1 MKGLSRSLLNEKI
14 NQTVMTPTQFIHD
27 TGPSIRRALLA
38 VPVLLWLLT
47 AADTHGSML
56 YKNYVVRYDR
66 GWDILCDPYQVEK
79 GDWVLKIFR
88 QKGEIAHDDFREFLG
103 IFERLNPHVKDMDR
117 IRPGQVVDIPL
128 KKLAQGNLP
137 GQSSG
142 VVTIPF
148 VMIGSPRKIIE
159 THTHAYTIQK
169 GDTVSTLIAK
179 KFGGR
184 FGNLTYSQ
192 GLKLFKAVNPQIE
205 DINRIYAGQRIYMP
219 DPSIRERQWYGDL
232 FDDAGD
238 LVEQVPPS
246 SQADAAT
253 VPPVA
258 PAPSAAALAAPL
270 GRQAPQANDD
280 RAPAADAASIMGGR
294 VMDKGTFFLPM
305 KQGRDFEV
313 DLSRFP
319 MIELPGGEKVILTT
333 QNQVMGVDLP
343 LIQSSWDDV
352 KIATV
357 PENASSRDI
366 LEAVLADFAGD
377 ATTNRL
383 AFDDDGAAISV
394 SARWIRSEP
403 AADGRTLRHTCITP
417 IAAASE
423 RTYDTIVRYLD
434 QNDIVIKEIVDRFD
448 PTRQTRR
455 PRDAAVDPQR
465 LDGSSSKALVESFAR
480 LMGFH
485 YSPNTNISFPYAGV
499 QIQAMSNLLSFGNGR
514 EVLIDYGDLYG
525 NALEAI
531 RRTGFEILQLEKG
544 ATSLETIARLMAAS
558 GLYYKRSP
566 YFYGAERPSEFNTII
581 TVNGILIP
589 SGTGASRL
597 FTDTRF
603 PDLIEMF
610 ISDQGIGLVWIET
623 TENG

>member
-1 MKGLSRSLLNEKI
+1 MKGISRSLLNDKI
-14 NQTVMTPTQFIHD
+14 NQTVMTPTQFNHL

-38 VPVLLWLLT
+38 VPLLLWLLT

-66 GWDILCDPYQVEK
+66 GWDILCDPYQVEQ

-148 VMIGSPRKIIE
+148 VMIGSPRKMLE
-159 THTHAYTIQK
+159 RHTRAYTIEK

-192 GLKLFKAVNPQIE
+192 GLKLFKAANPQIE
-205 DINRIYAGQRIYMP
+205 DINRIYVGQRIYMP
-219 DPSIRERQWYGDL
+219 DPAIRERQWYGDL
-232 FDDAGD
+232 FDDAGN

-246 SQADAAT
+246 AQTEAAT
-253 VPPVA
+253 PQRVAASPLSTA
-258 PAPSAAALAAPL
+258 PATPL
-270 GRQAPQANDD
+270 VRQAPKTNQD
-280 RAPAADAASIMGGR
+280 RRPAADAAGVMGGR
-294 VMDKGTFFLPM
+294 VMNKGTFFLPM

-319 MIELPGGEKVILTT
+319 MIELSDGKKVILTT
-333 QNQVMGVDLP
+333 QNQVMGVDLA
-343 LIQSSWDDV
+343 LIQSNWDDV
-352 KIATV
+352 KVVRV
-357 PENASSRDI
+357 PEKASRRDI
-366 LEAVLADFAGD
+366 LEAVLSDFAGD

-383 AFDDDGAAISV
+383 AFDDEGTTISV

-403 AADGRTLRHTCITP
+403 SADGRTLRHTCITP
-417 IAAASE
+417 IDSASQ

-434 QNDIVIKEIVDRFD
+434 QNDIVLKEISDRDD
-448 PTRQTRR
+448 PMRR
-455 PRDAAVDPQR
+455 PSHLAGATAESER
-465 LDGSSSKALVESFAR
+465 LDGSSSKTLVESFAR

-485 YSPNTNISFPYAGV
+485 YSPDTSISFPYAGV
-499 QIQAMSNLLSFGNGR
+499 QIQARSNLLSFGNGR

-531 RRTGFEILQLEKG
+531 RRTGFEILQFDPR
-544 ATSLETIARLMAAS
+544 ASSLDTIARLMETS
-558 GLYYKRSP
+558 GLYYQRAP
-566 YFYGAERPSEFNTII
+566 HFYGAERPVAFNTVI

-589 SGTGASRL
+589 SPKGENRL
-597 FTDTRF
+597 ITDTRF
-603 PDLIEMF
+603 PDLIERF
-610 ISDQGIGLVWIET
+610 IRDQGIGLVWIET
-623 TENG
+623 TDKG